1 MRLALLSDL
10 HANRQALSACLAH
23 ARTQGV
29 DRHAFLG
36 DLVGYG
42 ADPVWVVEQ
51 VMALQAQGALVI
63 QGNHDAMAVTPPQGE
78 VSMGSSTADWT
89 HRQLR
94 ADHRRF
100 LADLPLTASL
110 EHLLLVHASAIEIAR
125 RTRGGGDPVAGRRG
139 YELDGQGGRPQGQL
153 KLGRPQGAGDPE
165 GHADVEVVHQ
175 DARRDREGHPRHA
188 AEEVLHPHVEPA
200 LAARHRA
207 RPARRRSNSAVRRSG
222 SRWAA
227 TSSSSSRA
235 GRLSCSRSAWAR
247 VIAISRAFCSP
258 VEQALAG

>member
-10 HANRQALSACLAH
+10 HANRQALSACLDH

-51 VMALQAQGALVI
+51 VMALQMQGALVI

-89 HRQLR
+89 HRQLNSEQ
-94 ADHRRF
+94 RRF

-110 EHLLLVHASAIEIAR
+110 EHLLLVHASADKPETWRYVDSERAATVCLEAAR
-125 RTRGGGDPVAGRRG
+125 GRGTVAGVVQNHILVG
-139 YELDGQGGRPQGQL
+139 HVHHQTLYY
-153 KLGRPQGAGDPE
+153 QGAGHDLMPFKPTVGVGVPVPRLRACVATVGSVGQPRDGDPR
-165 GHADVEVVHQ
+165 AMYAVYD
-175 DARRDREGHPRHA
+175 
-188 AEEVLHPHVEPA
+188 
-200 LAARHRA
+200 LA
-207 RPARRRSNSAVRRSG
+207 
-222 SRWAA
+222 
-227 TSSSSSRA
+227 A
-235 GRLSCSRSAWAR
+235 GRLTFHR
-247 VIAISRAFCSP
+247 VAYDHAAAAAAIR
-258 VEQALAG
+258 QAGLPEFFAQRLETGR

>member
-23 ARTQGV
+23 AQTQGV

-89 HRQLR
+89 HHQLR

-100 LADLPLTASL
+100 LTDLPLTASL
-110 EHLLLVHASAIEIAR
+110 EHLLLVHASADKPETWRYVDSERAATVCLDAAR
-125 RTRGGGDPVAGRRG
+125 GRGTVAGVVQNHILVG
-139 YELDGQGGRPQGQL
+139 HVHHQTLYY
-153 KLGRPQGAGDPE
+153 QGAGRDLMPFKPTVGVGVPVPRLRACVATVGSVGQPRDGDPR
-165 GHADVEVVHQ
+165 AMYAVYD
-175 DARRDREGHPRHA
+175 
-188 AEEVLHPHVEPA
+188 
-200 LAARHRA
+200 LA
-207 RPARRRSNSAVRRSG
+207 
-222 SRWAA
+222 
-227 TSSSSSRA
+227 A
-235 GRLSCSRSAWAR
+235 GRLTFHR
-247 VIAISRAFCSP
+247 VAYDHAAAAAAIR
-258 VEQALAG
+258 QAGLPEFFAQRLETGR

>member
-51 VMALQAQGALVI
+51 VVALQMQGALVI

-89 HRQLR
+89 HRQLG

-110 EHLLLVHASAIEIAR
+110 EHLLLVHASADKPETWRYVDSERAASVCLDAAR
-125 RTRGGGDPVAGRRG
+125 SRGTVAGVVQNHILVG
-139 YELDGQGGRPQGQL
+139 HVHHQTLYY
-153 KLGRPQGAGDPE
+153 QGAGRDLMSFKPTVGVGVPVPRLRACVATVGSVGQPRDGDPR
-165 GHADVEVVHQ
+165 AMYAVYD
-175 DARRDREGHPRHA
+175 
-188 AEEVLHPHVEPA
+188 
-200 LAARHRA
+200 LA
-207 RPARRRSNSAVRRSG
+207 
-222 SRWAA
+222 
-227 TSSSSSRA
+227 A
-235 GRLSCSRSAWAR
+235 GRLTFHR
-247 VIAISRAFCSP
+247 VAYDHAAAAASIR
-258 VEQALAG
+258 QAGLPEFFAQRLETGR

>member
-10 HANRQALSACLAH
+10 HANRQALAACLAH
-23 ARTQGV
+23 ARAQGV

-51 VMALQAQGALVI
+51 VVALQKQGALVI

-110 EHLLLVHASAIEIAR
+110 EHLLLVHASADKPETWRYVDGERAATVCLQAAR
-125 RTRGGGDPVAGRRG
+125 SRGTAAGAG
-139 YELDGQGGRPQGQL
+139 ANHVLVGHVHHQTLYY
-153 KLGRPQGAGDPE
+153 QGAGRDLMPFKPTVGVGVPVPRLRACVATVGSVGQPRDGDPRAMYAVYDLAV
-165 GHADVEVVHQ
+165 GRLTFHRVPYD
-175 DARRDREGHPRHA
+175 HA
-188 AEEVLHPHVEPA
+188 A
-200 LAARHRA
+200 AA
-207 RPARRRSNSAVRRSG
+207 
-222 SRWAA
+222 AA
-227 TSSSSSRA
+227 IRQA
-235 GRLSCSRSAWAR
+235 GLPEFFAQRLETGR
-247 VIAISRAFCSP
+247 
-258 VEQALAG
+258 